1 MNYKTASKSKINE
14 IHEKIKNLK
23 KERIFLIEDI
33 KTLEI
38 AIDYKLKPI
47 TLLLT
52 ENILKEHKELL
63 NSSDI
68 IEDKIFLVSE
78 KIIKKLKQLKT
89 NPGIIALFKK
99 KKNSSLSQKNQVFVA
114 LDRVQDP
121 GNVGTILRS
130 AISFNVGKVLLS
142 KGCASVFNPKVVRGS
157 MGAAFIQNTEDN
169 LDLKE
174 TLEKLKQSGY
184 KLFFTSSNLGK
195 RVDNIEEISAPAVF
209 VFGNESKGISKEVE
223 SLGGTWIKIP
233 TKNRFDSLN
242 VAVAASIIMYEIFKK
257 KGS

>member
-1 MNYKTASKSKINE
+1 MNFKTASKSKINE

-23 KERIFLIEDI
+23 KERIFLIEDV

-47 TLLLT
+47 ALLLT

-68 IEDKIFLVSE
+68 IEDKIFIVSE

-89 NPGIIALFKK
+89 NPGVIALFKK

-195 RVDNIEEISAPAVF
+195 RVNNVEISGPAVF
-209 VFGNESKGISKEVE
+209 VFGNESKGISNEVE

-242 VAVAASIIMYEIFKK
+242 VAVAASIIMYEIFKN

>member
-1 MNYKTASKSKINE
+1 MNYKTASKSKISE
-14 IHEKIKNLK
+14 IYEKIKNLK
-23 KERIFLIEDI
+23 KEKLFLIEDV

-47 TLLLT
+47 AILLT
-52 ENILKEHKELL
+52 EDILKDHRELL
-63 NSSDI
+63 NSSDLI
-68 IEDKIFLVSE
+68 KDKIFIVSE
-78 KIIKKLKQLKT
+78 KTIKKLKQVKT

-99 KKNSSLSQKNQVFVA
+99 KKSKPLSQKNQLYIA

-130 AISFNVGKVLLS
+130 AISFNIGKVLLS

-174 TLEKLKQSGY
+174 TLEKLKNSGY
-184 KLFFTSSNLGK
+184 KLFFTSSNSGK
-195 RVDNIEEISAPAVF
+195 RADDIEISGPAVF
-209 VFGNESKGISKEVE
+209 VFGNESKGISKEIE
-223 SLGGTWIKIP
+223 SLGGSWIKIP

-242 VAVAASIIMYEIFKK
+242 VAVAASIIMYEIFKREK
-257 KGS
+257 K